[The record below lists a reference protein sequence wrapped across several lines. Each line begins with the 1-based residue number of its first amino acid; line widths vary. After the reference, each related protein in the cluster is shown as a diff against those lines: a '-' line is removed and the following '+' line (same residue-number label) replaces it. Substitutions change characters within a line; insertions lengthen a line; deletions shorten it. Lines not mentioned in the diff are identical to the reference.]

1 VGQARNKSGIKVE
14 NILTKGKCIFIEI
27 TKNHKK
33 KKKKN
38 PHQIGGFSLVSEQY
52 LQILVSTVT
61 YQNNKKITKFISIFL
76 IYFSHLKQMF
86 IFLSFFFFFFISY
99 PTFIYIESI

>member
-33 KKKKN
+33 KKKK
-38 PHQIGGFSLVSEQY
+38 
-52 LQILVSTVT
+52 
-61 YQNNKKITKFISIFL
+61 KKPSPKWWF
-76 IYFSHLKQMF
+76 
-86 IFLSFFFFFFISY
+86 
-99 PTFIYIESI
+99 